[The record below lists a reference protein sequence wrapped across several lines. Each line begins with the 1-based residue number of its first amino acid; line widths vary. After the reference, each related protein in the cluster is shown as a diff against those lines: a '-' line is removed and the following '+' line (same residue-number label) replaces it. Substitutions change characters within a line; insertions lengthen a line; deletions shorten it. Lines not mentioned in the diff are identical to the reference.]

1 MKLFNRLA
9 RRDRQNAQKRSRS
22 ELHFDVFEERV
33 LLSNYLVNSV
43 ADSNTGV
50 GNDGTLRYVLTQLPI
65 TGTAT
70 NEIAFDI
77 AGSGLQ
83 MIVLGLDLPSITQQ
97 VTINGYTEPGASAN
111 THSIGTNAVI
121 QVQLNLNGH
130 AGLVFNSGAANSV
143 VEGLSIF
150 GGAGAGISIND
161 NGITVSGD
169 FLGVQADGTTVGA
182 NATGV
187 SVASGAT
194 VVQIGSTT
202 AADRNLISGNTIA
215 GVSIAGTALVQGN
228 LIGTDATG
236 LVAKPN
242 AVGVV
247 ITGSGSSVGGSAA
260 GAGNTIAHNTG
271 DGVQVSGAAATGDL
285 ISQNLIFSNTGLDID
300 LRGGANGRIATPTVL
315 AVASVA
321 NLTTIDYQVT
331 GTANQTYTV
340 EFFASSSVSSPA
352 AQFLGSVTTPLSASP
367 RSFTA
372 TFSLASPIPS
382 GQ

>member
-1 MKLFNRLA
+1 
-9 RRDRQNAQKRSRS
+9 
-22 ELHFDVFEERV
+22 V

-111 THSIGTNAVI
+111 TQSIGTNAVI

-194 VVQIGSTT
+194 VVQIGSTS

-236 LVAKPN
+236 LVAKPKACKTCGHELDAHAKFCAECGAS
-242 AVGVV
+242 AV
-247 ITGSGSSVGGSAA
+247 
-260 GAGNTIAHNTG
+260 
-271 DGVQVSGAAATGDL
+271 
-285 ISQNLIFSNTGLDID
+285 
-300 LRGGANGRIATPTVL
+300 
-315 AVASVA
+315 
-321 NLTTIDYQVT
+321 
-331 GTANQTYTV
+331 
-340 EFFASSSVSSPA
+340 
-352 AQFLGSVTTPLSASP
+352 
-367 RSFTA
+367 
-372 TFSLASPIPS
+372 
-382 GQ
+382 